1 MSNDERS
8 FFEKL
13 TGEPSEDTEKEE
25 DKLSPQAGVVS
36 TTLAVEDNNSE
47 HDGNKEWLEEVED
60 HEGQLTVDVYQTP
73 SHIVI
78 QAPMAGVKPDDVDVS
93 ITQDMVTIRGER
105 THHDEAK
112 SDDHYYQELYWGLFS
127 RSILLP
133 EEVDSDNAEASF
145 KHGLLTVKLP
155 KLKKMN
161 TQKVKI
167 KKEDDEIKNAP
178 RAFLIYC
185 S

>member
-1 MSNDERS
+1 MSNDDRS

-13 TGEPSEDTEKEE
+13 TGVHDEHTESKEE
-25 DKLSPQAGVVS
+25 DDTDESPQAGVAS
-36 TTLAVEDNNSE
+36 TTIAIEDNGDDDN
-47 HDGNKEWLEEVED
+47 DGNKEWLEEVED

-93 ITQDMVTIRGER
+93 ITQDMITIRGKR
-105 THHDEAK
+105 AHHDEAK

-155 KLKKMN
+155 KLNKRSG
-161 TQKVKI
+161 TQRVRVKT
-167 KKEDDEIKNAP
+167 KEE
-178 RAFLIYC
+178 
-185 S
+185 